1 MQKFRNWFVK
11 NRYRVGGVILGMVS
25 GSAFPALAA
34 DPVAGDLGTFTSTL
48 TTLAAWLWNEVG
60 LFCTFVLSQPMLM
73 LALSIPF
80 IGVIVNFFLRIF
92 KSV

>member
-1 MQKFRNWFVK
+1 MKLVNLFKQKLSDR
-11 NRYRVGGVILGMVS
+11 RYQTAVLSTGMVAAS
-25 GSAFPALAA
+25 VFPSFAAEGDLAA
-34 DPVAGDLGTFTSTL
+34 FTGTL
-48 TTLAAWLWNEVG
+48 TTLAAWLWKEVG

-80 IGVIVNFFLRIF
+80 VGVIVNFFLRIF

>member
-1 MQKFRNWFVK
+1 MKFMNAVK
-11 NRYRVGGVILGMVS
+11 KHGALPCATGLCSV
-25 GSAFPALAA
+25 AFSMPVFAA
-34 DPVAGDLGTFTSTL
+34 DGDLTTFTGTL
-48 TTLAAWLWNEVG
+48 TTLAAWLWTEVG

>member
-1 MQKFRNWFVK
+1 MNALVAKLQSKK
-11 NRYRVGGVILGMVS
+11 ARVVGMSALMCVLG
-25 GSAFPALAA
+25 AFPAFASDA
-34 DPVAGDLGTFTSTL
+34 GGGDLSTFTSTL
-48 TTLAAWLWNEVG
+48 TTLAAWLWKEVG

>member
-1 MQKFRNWFVK
+1 MQKFRTWFVK
-11 NRYRVGGVILGMVS
+11 NQYRVGGVTLGLVS
-25 GSAFPALAA
+25 GFAFPAFAA
-34 DPVAGDLGTFTSTL
+34 GEAGDLSTFTTTL
-48 TTLAAWLWNEVG
+48 TTLAAWLWKEVG